1 MAYSKKENKPKGTVP
16 EKDPMS
22 DLLVKKVKTTVMKT
36 SEELEEDVEKIKKVM
51 CKQSRNIKG
60 ERKI

>member
-1 MAYSKKENKPKGTVP
+1 MAYSKNENKPKGTVP
-16 EKDPMS
+16 EKDPVS
-22 DLLVKKVKTTVMKT
+22 DLLVKTVKTF
-36 SEELEEDVEKIKKVM
+36 EELEEDVEKIKKVM